1 MDEYDTQG
9 FDNEG
14 FDTEGF
20 DTEGFESSHG
30 GFRQR
35 EVIYGLGLPLVT
47 LLVVIA
53 VVSGLVFAGVVQGH
67 ESRVGSEQA
76 PTTRATVL
84 IVP

>member
-20 DTEGFESSHG
+20 DTESFESPQG
-30 GFRQR
+30 VFDRR
-35 EVIYGLGLPLVT
+35 EVIGLGIPLVT
-47 LLVVIA
+47 LLVVVAI
-53 VVSGLVFAGVVQGH
+53 VSGLVFAGVVQGH
-67 ESRVGSEQA
+67 ESRVGTEQA
-76 PTTRATVL
+76 PTTRDTVL